1 MPRKRTAI
9 LVIFVLVAALLA
21 ACGPQP
27 AQGTDSKAPAPTAPT
42 APTNVPA
49 EAKVVGTAAPVATQ
63 ASTQIKRGGTRNM
76 SMGSDFT
83 TFDPF
88 FDADN
93 NTFKPV
99 LFDAPLRISDDGKFE
114 LWLAESMDE
123 SADGLSITLRF
134 RKGVKF
140 HNGREMT
147 ADDVVWSVD
156 RARNDKLGHHL
167 ADRFTTVTGATK
179 IDDYTVKINFS
190 EITPGRLNALA
201 GLYIFP
207 KEAEKD
213 IATKPVGTGVFKFQ
227 EWVPGDHLT
236 LVKFD
241 DSWRKGEPYLDK
253 VVVKPLPDAQSR
265 VVSLL
270 GGSVDLLRGV
280 ALSDKAQLA
289 KAGDTTL
296 LSQPPGFS
304 FYAFI
309 LNITKPPLDN
319 HLVRQA
325 LNYAVDRDKINKT
338 VFSGEATMTTLPY
351 GTLSWAYP
359 EDLESYYKFD
369 LDKAKKLLVEAGY
382 PNGFKTSVLVRG
394 TSGVYLDMA
403 QVYKQDLAKIGVDL
417 ELIPIEL
424 AQYWPKLYASEFD
437 MVSHSTGDANADP
450 SGLFQSAAAARPFR
464 NFFKITED
472 KTWFPKY
479 AEIVKQAGL
488 ERDQE
493 KRKKL
498 YHDAVQIFVE
508 EGWTVPVAWTQD
520 LFAYKNYV
528 KGFRT
533 DLNAN
538 VWLNQTWLSK

>member
-1 MPRKRTAI
+1 MARR
-9 LVIFVLVAALLA
+9 LLA
-21 ACGPQP
+21 TLAFLALITGLLTACGGQP
-27 AQGTDSKAPAPTAPT
+27 APAAESKSAAPPATSVA
-42 APTNVPA
+42 A
-49 EAKVVGTAAPVATQ
+49 EAKVSGTAAPVAAQ
-63 ASTQIKRGGTRNM
+63 NPAQVKRGGTLNM
-76 SMGSDFT
+76 SMGTDFT

-88 FDADN
+88 YDADN

-114 LWLAESMDE
+114 LWLAEAMDE
-123 SADGLSITLRF
+123 GADGLSTTLRF

-156 RARNDKLGHHL
+156 RARNDKIGHHL
-167 ADRFTTVTGATK
+167 ADRFQTVTGATK
-179 IDDYTVKINFS
+179 IDDYTVKVNFK
-190 EITPGRLNALA
+190 EVTPGKLNALA

-213 IATKPVGTGVFKFQ
+213 IATKPVGTGPFKFQ

-236 LVKFD
+236 LVKNPD
-241 DSWRKGEPYLDK
+241 YWRSGEPYLDK
-253 VVVKPLPDAQSR
+253 VVVKPLPDSQSR
-265 VVSLL
+265 TVNIL

-289 KAGDTTL
+289 KAGDISL
-296 LSQPPGFS
+296 LSQPPGFA

-309 LNITKPPLDN
+309 MNVTRPPLDN

-325 LNYAVDRDKINKT
+325 LNYAVDRDKLNKT
-338 VFSGEATMTTLPY
+338 VFSGEATMATLPY
-351 GTLSWAYP
+351 GDLSWAYP
-359 EDLESYYKFD
+359 KDLEGYYKFD
-369 LDKAKKLLVEAGY
+369 LDKAKKLLTEAGY
-382 PNGFKTSVLVRG
+382 PNGFKTSILIRG
-394 TSGVYLDMA
+394 TGGVFLDMA
-403 QVYKQDLAKIGVDL
+403 QVYKQDLSKIGVDL
-417 ELIPIEL
+417 EIIPIEL

-450 SGLFQSAAAARPFR
+450 SGLFQSAAAARPYR

-479 AEIVKQAGL
+479 ADVIKQAGL

-498 YHDAVQIFVE
+498 YHDAVQTFVE
-508 EGWTVPVAWTQD
+508 EGWTVPVAWNQD
-520 LFAYKNYV
+520 LFAYKNFV

-538 VWLNQTWLSK
+538 VWLNQVWLSK